1 MIRNIKAIL
10 WKQIKDTFKNKTIL
24 IQFIMFPVLTLIM
37 ENAVNIG
44 ELPQHFFV
52 KLFAVMYVGM
62 APLTAMSAVIS
73 EEKEKNTL
81 RVLLMSNVK
90 PMEYLLGVGIYIW
103 AVCMIGAGV
112 FSICGKYKGST
123 LCAFMLILAV
133 GILVS
138 ILIGAAIGTWS
149 KNQMMATSVTV
160 PVMMVVSF
168 LPMLSMFNTSIE
180 KLSKLTYSGQIHTLI
195 GNVENLKIS
204 TENVLVIC
212 INMGIAVLG
221 FWFSYRRSGLE

>member
-1 MIRNIKAIL
+1 
-10 WKQIKDTFKNKTIL
+10 
-24 IQFIMFPVLTLIM
+24 M

>member
-103 AVCMIGAGV
+103 AVCMIGVGV

>member
-1 MIRNIKAIL
+1 MIRNIRAVL
-10 WKQIKDTFKNKTIL
+10 WKQIKDTFRNKTIL

-37 ENAVNIG
+37 ENVVNIE
-44 ELPQHFFV
+44 ELPEHFFV

-90 PMEYLLGVGIYIW
+90 SMEYFFGVGIYIW

-112 FSICGKYKGST
+112 FSICGEYKGSSWVK
-123 LCAFMLILAV
+123 FMSIMAV
-133 GILVS
+133 GIFVS
-138 ILIGAAIGTWS
+138 ILVGAVIGTWS

-168 LPMLSMFNTSIE
+168 LPMLSMFNGNIE
-180 KLSKLTYSGQIHTLI
+180 KISKLIYSGQMRTLI
-195 GNVENLKIS
+195 GNIENLEVS
-204 TENVLVIC
+204 MENILVLS

-221 FWFSYRRSGLE
+221 FWISYRRSGLE

>member
-24 IQFIMFPVLTLIM
+24 IQFIMFPVLTLLM
-37 ENAVNIG
+37 ENAVNIE
-44 ELPQHFFV
+44 ELPEHFFV

-90 PMEYLLGVGIYIW
+90 SMEYLLGVGIYIW

-123 LCAFMLILAV
+123 LCAFMLIMAV

-180 KLSKLTYSGQIHTLI
+180 KLEKLTYSGQIHTLI
-195 GNVENLKIS
+195 GNVENLEIS
-204 TENVLVIC
+204 VENVLVIC
-212 INMGIAVLG
+212 INMAIAVLG

>member
-37 ENAVNIG
+37 ENAINIG

-90 PMEYLLGVGIYIW
+90 PMEYLLGAGIYIW

>member
-160 PVMMVVSF
+160 PIMMVVSF